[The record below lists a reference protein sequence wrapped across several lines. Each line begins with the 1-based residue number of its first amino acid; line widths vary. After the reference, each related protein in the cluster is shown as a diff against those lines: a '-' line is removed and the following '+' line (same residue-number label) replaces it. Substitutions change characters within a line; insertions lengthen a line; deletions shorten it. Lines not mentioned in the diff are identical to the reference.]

1 VQFGGII
8 CYAQEAIRT
17 FMAKVTTYPGR
28 LALDTV
34 GDRMEAIRIAIGGS
48 IRNQISQE
56 ALGELVGFDKY
67 KISRIERGAQELSRA
82 EAIAIA
88 AVDPLNRGPAWL
100 MFGSEGGEGQQGA
113 TRPTNGPPKRS
124 GPAEWAGGRICSWSS
139 RTNRRCFRSH
149 ASDVAVFT
157 VAEFVVCC
165 DRPCQRRSRAC
176 VSLTLPL
183 MLSQGC
189 GGGKGN
195 MRSSAGQ

>member
-1 VQFGGII
+1 
-8 CYAQEAIRT
+8 
-17 FMAKVTTYPGR
+17 
-28 LALDTV
+28 
-34 GDRMEAIRIAIGGS
+34 MEAIRIAIGGS

-124 GPAEWAGGRICSWSS
+124 GPAEWREVEYLDPHTPTQPSRRKKEPPKKPGRSAL
-139 RTNRRCFRSH
+139 
-149 ASDVAVFT
+149 AS
-157 VAEFVVCC
+157 
-165 DRPCQRRSRAC
+165 
-176 VSLTLPL
+176 
-183 MLSQGC
+183 
-189 GGGKGN
+189 
-195 MRSSAGQ
+195 